1 MTRGRP
7 RPHSPT
13 APVGGA
19 APAAGRDLPPARQK
33 TVVGASPT
41 GILPRQKVS
50 DQGEAMAAAL
60 THQRSGQ
67 TIRQTRYS
75 GRRLAQVSQSEGPAD
90 GNRQPPVVG
99 QPAGALE
106 PRSPSFVPSP
116 LAPSLPVTALGSDV
130 RAILQRAAPDC
141 AALLFEHFNRLTN
154 VARYAE
160 SNELYAEAVEAS
172 NVAGRLAV
180 KIIEMTVGK
189 QLNIKAEIT
198 GQSSIP
204 KWDQL
209 PKEAQDY
216 YKRMSAELA
225 KLPEPTAK
233 VIDVTQLDGEPI
245 GGGYGYTTEG
255 A

>member
-19 APAAGRDLPPARQK
+19 PLAAGRDLPPAGPQDM
-33 TVVGASPT
+33 VGAGATRP
-41 GILPRQKVS
+41 LPRQKVS
-50 DQGEAMAAAL
+50 DASEAVASASQVRK
-60 THQRSGQ
+60 TYPQQRANISGA
-67 TIRQTRYS
+67 
-75 GRRLAQVSQSEGPAD
+75 RLAQVSQGEGPAD

-106 PRSPSFVPSP
+106 PRPQAFVPSP

-225 KLPEPTAK
+225 KLPEPSAK
-233 VIDVTQLDGEPI
+233 VIDVTQLDGHAVE
-245 GGGYGYTTEG
+245 GGYGHEP